1 MILIS
6 KVTNSNQN
14 YILKMESKFQSNL
27 LITDIQ
33 NQITVHSGEI
43 SLLKDNMEE
52 AEKATTILK
61 TDFEG
66 IIKLAVS
73 ILKN

>member
-43 SLLKDNMEE
+43 SLLKDNMAE
-52 AEKATTILK
+52 AKTATSILK

-66 IIKLAVS
+66 IIKLAAF

>member
-6 KVTNSNQN
+6 KVTNSNQS
-14 YILKMESKFQSNL
+14 YILKIESKFQSNL

-66 IIKLAVS
+66 IIKLAVL